1 MCSGPCQLSFA
12 CGSLDVYSV
21 VLDFCVPVFMSRLD
35 GLNSTGVS
43 QVS

>member
-12 CGSLDVYSV
+12 YDSLNVSSV
-21 VLDFCVPVFMSRLD
+21 VLDFCVPVFMNHLD
-35 GLNSTGVS
+35 GLDSTGVS